1 MTGQAMSIEFHQL
14 FLFAI
19 AFSVMV
25 VSPGPFV
32 AAIAARSAAFG
43 FRNGFMMALGASLA
57 ECVYVLL
64 AVFGLAAL
72 AATHEWALEILRY
85 IGAGWLI
92 WLGFTLLTSRASI
105 VKAEGGPPL
114 HDSSARAF
122 WVGAL
127 INLGN
132 PKAALF
138 YMVLFPGFFDMA
150 ALGLADAIAILM
162 VTLPLGLV
170 FDCGYAFAGAKARLL
185 FKNERAIQRANRA
198 TGGVMVGA
206 GLAIAAH

>member
-1 MTGQAMSIEFHQL
+1 MSIEFHQL
-14 FLFAI
+14 LLFAL

-43 FRNGFMMALGASLA
+43 FRNGFMMALGACLA

-72 AATHEWALEILRY
+72 AATHGWALEILRFV
-85 IGAGWLI
+85 GAAWLI

-105 VKAEGGPPL
+105 VKAEGGPPVS
-114 HDSSARAF
+114 DSGARAF

-138 YMVLFPGFFDMA
+138 YMVLFPGFFDMT
-150 ALGLADAIAILM
+150 ALGILDAVAILM
-162 VTLPLGLV
+162 VTLPLGLL
-170 FDCGYAFAGAKARLL
+170 FDCGYALAGSKARLL
-185 FKNERAIQRANRA
+185 FRNERAIGRANRA
-198 TGGVMVGA
+198 TGGVMIGA
-206 GLAIAAH
+206 GIAIAAS

>member
-1 MTGQAMSIEFHQL
+1 
-14 FLFAI
+14 
-19 AFSVMV
+19 MV

-43 FRNGFMMALGASLA
+43 FRNGFAMALGACLA

-72 AATHEWALEILRY
+72 AATHAWALEILRW
-85 IGAGWLI
+85 IGAAWLI
-92 WLGFTLLTSRASI
+92 WLGFTLLTQRTSI
-105 VKAEGGPPL
+105 VKAEGGPPVNP
-114 HDSSARAF
+114 SSARAF

-138 YMVLFPGFFDMA
+138 YMAIFPGFFDMT
-150 ALGLADAIAILM
+150 ALGVWDAVAILC
-162 VTLPLGLV
+162 VTLPIGLA
-170 FDCGYAFAGAKARLL
+170 FDCAYAGAGAKARTLL
-185 FKNERAIQRANRA
+185 KKEKTIQRVNRT
-198 TGGVMVGA
+198 TGGVLVGA
-206 GLAIAAH
+206 GAAIAAS

>member
-1 MTGQAMSIEFHQL
+1 MSIELYQL
-14 FLFAI
+14 ALFAV
-19 AFSVMV
+19 AFFVMV

-43 FRNGFMMALGASLA
+43 FRAGFMMSLGACIA

-72 AATHEWALEILRY
+72 AATHGWALVILRY
-85 IGAGWLI
+85 VGAGWLI
-92 WLGFTLLTSRASI
+92 WIGWGLLVQRSSI
-105 VKAEGGPPL
+105 IKAEGGPPVS
-114 HDSSARAF
+114 DSAWRAF

-138 YMVLFPGFFDMA
+138 YMAIFPGFFDMS
-150 ALGLADAIAILM
+150 ALGVWDAVAILC
-162 VTLPLGLV
+162 VTLPIG
-170 FDCGYAFAGAKARLL
+170 FACDCAYAGAAAKAAKLL
-185 FKNERAIQRANRA
+185 RNEVAIRRVNRV
-198 TGGVMVGA
+198 TGSVMIGA
-206 GLAIAAH
+206 GALIAAG

>member
-1 MTGQAMSIEFHQL
+1 MSIELHQL
-14 FLFAI
+14 LLFAI

-43 FRNGFMMALGASLA
+43 FRNGFAMALGASLA

-72 AATHEWALEILRY
+72 AATHSWALEILRWV
-85 IGAGWLI
+85 GAAWLI
-92 WLGFTLLTSRASI
+92 WLGWTLLSSRASI
-105 VKAEGGPPL
+105 VKAEGGTPTS
-114 HDSSARAF
+114 DSPWRAF

-138 YMVLFPGFFDMA
+138 YMAIFPGFFDMS
-150 ALGLADAIAILM
+150 ALGIWDAAAILA
-162 VTLPLGLV
+162 VTLPIGLF
-170 FDCGYAFAGAKARLL
+170 FDCAYAFAGSKARLL
-185 FKNERAIQRANRA
+185 LKNEKAIQRANRA

-206 GLAIAAH
+206 GVAIAAS

>member
-1 MTGQAMSIEFHQL
+1 MSIEPYQL
-14 FLFAI
+14 LLFAM

-25 VSPGPFV
+25 ISPGPFV

-57 ECVYVLL
+57 ECVYVML

-72 AATHEWALEILRY
+72 AVTHGWALEILRFV
-85 IGAGWLI
+85 GAAWLI
-92 WLGFTLLTSRASI
+92 WLGWTLLTSRASI
-105 VKAEGGPPL
+105 VKTEGGPPVN
-114 HDSSARAF
+114 DSPWRAF

-138 YMVLFPGFFDMA
+138 YMAIFPGFFDMS
-150 ALGLADAIAILM
+150 ALGIWDAVAILL
-162 VTLPLGLV
+162 VTLPLGLL
-170 FDCGYAFAGAKARLL
+170 FDCAYAFAGAKARLL
-185 FKNERAIQRANRA
+185 LRNDRAIKRVNRA

-206 GLAIAAH
+206 GVAIAAS